1 MKICFLFSFICIVSY
16 KQVSQEIF
24 FIKLI
29 WHYKLDY
36 KFKLG
41 CTSRYI
47 NSFRFLWPN
56 NAIILDVKFVFI
68 FLQNIPPTKDSI
80 AQQFICKT
88 SRRRQTGPGNRD
100 RDRLLRRNVSEQ
112 FRVRPRW
119 RHRQPHRR
127 VARHQT
133 NARHKIVK
141 KRKIFYF
148 YFTFKLSYVQ
158 LKKML
163 FLSFFHLAHFSS
175 RHWSFSSSFSLFINF
190 IFEWPFCRCFL
201 VIHFIIGNLFLL
213 KFYLPDS

>member
-141 KRKIFYF
+141 KKEKSFIFILHSNYHTFSRRKCYFSLSFTWLIFLRDIHLF
-148 YFTFKLSYVQ
+148 FFFFI
-158 LKKML
+158 
-163 FLSFFHLAHFSS
+163 FLSFYKFRLDLNGLSVDAFLSS
-175 RHWSFSSSFSLFINF
+175 I
-190 IFEWPFCRCFL
+190 
-201 VIHFIIGNLFLL
+201 LFLL